1 MKTAR
6 MSAFERWA
14 GLLGVVFALLLL
26 AGFWYA
32 LSGGEDLEA
41 RDNRGRTPLII
52 AAEQGD
58 AARVDD
64 LLARGVQLEALDDCG
79 WSAMMRAA
87 ASGHTVIVQTLLER
101 GAAIDRRDKVGYTAV
116 LAAVINNRPAV
127 LVLLIEHGA
136 NLDVQ
141 EKDIGNSA
149 LMWAVRDGNT
159 VLQRMLLAAGADPS
173 LRNKAGERAADIK
186 PSK

>member
-14 GLLGVVFALLLL
+14 GLLGLVFALLLL

-58 AARVDD
+58 VARVDD

-87 ASGHTVIVQTLLER
+87 ASGHTAIVQTMLDR
-101 GAAIDRRDKVGYTAV
+101 GAAIDRRDKVGYTSRAGGGDQQSSSGAGP
-116 LAAVINNRPAV
+116 AARARCQSRRA
-127 LVLLIEHGA
+127 GKRYRQQRA
-136 NLDVQ
+136 DV
-141 EKDIGNSA
+141 GYA
-149 LMWAVRDGNT
+149 
-159 VLQRMLLAAGADPS
+159 
-173 LRNKAGERAADIK
+173 
-186 PSK
+186 